1 MGVMRAVLRGYS
13 RSRLVRRVVNTVLAR
28 VAAQERG
35 SASMLRVRPGLAA
48 ADIHL
53 GPLGYAAA
61 ATSSFAV
68 FHRLQQTGVV
78 PERWRFQVSLPT
90 PIAVV
95 NAFPLDQ
102 QPLVLP
108 AYEARLGQEIDGM
121 LQAIPAER
129 LAIQWDAAI
138 EFALLEGVMRSAYG
152 SPAASREPLL
162 QTMIRLGDRV
172 PRDVEVGYHL
182 CYGDAGPRHAVAGS
196 RAALRLAAKVGPSA
210 PGAHQ
215 AGHRRVTWNCRPA
228 SCSS

>member
-1 MGVMRAVLRGYS
+1 MSTLAPQPCGVHLVGSVPLATAEQVFRAVATTLGQHVRRVPDGETGERTAWAAFQLPLLARNPAFEGRGVGVMRAVLRGYS
-13 RSRLVRRVVNTVLAR
+13 RSRLVRVVNTVLAR

-68 FHRLQQTGVV
+68 FHRLQQAGVL

-108 AYEARLGQEIDGM
+108 AYEATTLYAPTLTGGFE
-121 LQAIPAER
+121 L
-129 LAIQWDAAI
+129 
-138 EFALLEGVMRSAYG
+138 
-152 SPAASREPLL
+152 PL
-162 QTMIRLGDRV
+162 
-172 PRDVEVGYHL
+172 
-182 CYGDAGPRHAVAGS
+182 
-196 RAALRLAAKVGPSA
+196 
-210 PGAHQ
+210 
-215 AGHRRVTWNCRPA
+215 
-228 SCSS
+228 